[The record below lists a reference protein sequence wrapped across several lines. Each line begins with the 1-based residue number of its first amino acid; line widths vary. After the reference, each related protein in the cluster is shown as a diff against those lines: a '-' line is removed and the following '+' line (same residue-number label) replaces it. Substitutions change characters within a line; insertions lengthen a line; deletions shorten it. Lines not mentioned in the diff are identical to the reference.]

1 MKKNLTFR
9 TRFSNIEHFFPES
22 RESFRRLLELAAER
36 SVELV
41 EDENRRVDIEIQSS
55 LNEGGHPP
63 LLTRFSR
70 FTESR
75 IKGQIDFSKTRNIT
89 NQQPYG
95 GAKVNIFYSAE
106 NHRPPP
112 GAWDAYLT
120 FDTYDFSG
128 RNAYFPLWW
137 LTCTDLLG
145 ENPSPFLGRTLT
157 VRELATS
164 RNSDLSGRDKFCAVF
179 AGKAWPF
186 RMHAIN
192 ELTKIGKVDVFGD
205 LSRSRIET
213 KSEIGN
219 KYRFI
224 LCFENDIYPGYVTE
238 KLPEAWAT
246 GAVPLYWGEDRS
258 KFFNSSAFLNLNDFD
273 GFEGYLE
280 QVKALDSDVALW
292 SRVASQPLLSREP
305 NLNKAISTIRDALIS
320 KKLI

>member
-1 MKKNLTFR
+1 M
-9 TRFSNIEHFFPES
+9 EHFFPES

-36 SVELV
+36 PVEFV
-41 EDENRRVDIEIQSS
+41 ADENQRVDIEIQSS
-55 LNEGGHPP
+55 LNEGGNPP

-70 FTESR
+70 FTESK
-75 IKGQIDFSKTRNIT
+75 IKKQIDFSKARNVT

-95 GAKVNIFYSAE
+95 GARVNIFYSAE

-137 LTCTDLLG
+137 LTSTDLLG
-145 ENPSPFLGRTLT
+145 ENNSPFLGRSLSIKELT
-157 VRELATS
+157 SS
-164 RNSDLSGRDKFCAVF
+164 RSSDLSGRNKFCAVF

-192 ELTKIGKVDVFGD
+192 ELAKIGKVDVFGD
-205 LSRSRIET
+205 LSRKKIET
-213 KSEIGN
+213 KSEIGRD
-219 KYRFI
+219 YRFI

-246 GAVPLYWGEDRS
+246 GAIPLYWGEDRAGH
-258 KFFNSSAFLNLNDFD
+258 FNNSAFLNLNDFD
-273 GFEGYLE
+273 DFHDFLNAVAMLE
-280 QVKALDSDVALW
+280 SSEENWTGIAA
-292 SRVASQPLLSREP
+292 QPLLSRP
-305 NLNKAISTIRDALIS
+305 PSLDSVVSVLRDALLR
-320 KKLI
+320 KKLIP

>member
-1 MKKNLTFR
+1 VKENLTFR
-9 TRFSNIEHFFPES
+9 TRFSNVEHFFPES

-70 FTESR
+70 FTESKIR
-75 IKGQIDFSKTRNIT
+75 GQIDFSKTRNIT

-137 LTCTDLLG
+137 LTSTDLLG
-145 ENPSPFLGRTLT
+145 ENNSPFLGRPLT
-157 VRELATS
+157 VKELTAS
-164 RNSDLSGRDKFCAVF
+164 RTSDLNGRDKFCAVF

-192 ELTKIGKVDVFGD
+192 ELKKLGKVDVFGE
-205 LSRSRIET
+205 LSRNRIET
-213 KSEIGN
+213 KSEIGRC
-219 KYRFI
+219 YRFI

-246 GAVPLYWGEDRS
+246 GAIPLYWGEDRAQT
-258 KFFNSSAFLNLNDFD
+258 FNDLAFLNLNSMHSFSH
-273 GFEGYLE
+273 FLE
-280 QVKALDSDVALW
+280 RVKRLKSDEVAW
-292 SRVASQPLLSREP
+292 KQMAMQPLLNVEP
-305 NLNKAISTIRDALIS
+305 DLSETIETLRRALRK